1 MARRSKNQESLIEML
16 MMLPWWV
23 SLLVMVVGNIVLR
36 LIIPSFYESRVGT
49 GGLLA
54 GAISNGVNGAMP
66 AIANMF
72 TLVMAVTLSVSLIR
86 SYIQSKKMAFAA
98 AGPGCGAPKQTSSEP
113 PLRASAVGNKVVH
126 EVTPPLQTDN
136 YKPTKLTQR
145 LLNDIEW
152 KRFEILCAAVI
163 RELGFDPKETQYG
176 ADGGIDV
183 VVFREGVE
191 GPVGI
196 VQCKAGEDRMI
207 GVKPVRELLG
217 VMAHGNYKQ
226 GMFMTTGGYS
236 QDAIEFSKGKITLV
250 TGEMLINKINGM
262 PQDKLQRLL
271 NVAFEGDYATPTC
284 PKCGVKMVLRQA
296 SSGKNAGSSFWG
308 CVHYPRCRQTL
319 VFKDASADQVFNQVK
334 TY

>member
-23 SLLVMVVGNIVLR
+23 SLIVMVVGNIILR
-36 LIIPSFYESRVGT
+36 SIIPSFYESRVST

-72 TLVMAVTLSVSLIR
+72 TLVMAVTLGVSLIR
-86 SYIQSKKMAFAA
+86 SYIQSKKESFATA
-98 AGPGCGAPKQTSSEP
+98 ESGRGRREQTVSES
-113 PLRASAVGNKVVH
+113 PLRAPTIGEKVVH
-126 EVTPPLQTDN
+126 EVTPTLQADN
-136 YKPTKLTQR
+136 FKPTKLTQQ

-152 KRFEILCAAVI
+152 KRFETLCAAAI
-163 RELGFDPKETQYG
+163 RELGLDPKETQYG

-183 VVFREGVE
+183 VVFKEGVE

-196 VQCKAGEDRMI
+196 VQCKAGDDRVI

-236 QDAIEFSKGKITLV
+236 QDAIEFAKGKITLV
-250 TGEMLINKINGM
+250 TGEMLINKINSM

-271 NVAFEGDYATPTC
+271 NVAFEGDYTTPTC

-319 VFKDASADQVFNQVK
+319 VFKDAGADKVF
-334 TY
+334 